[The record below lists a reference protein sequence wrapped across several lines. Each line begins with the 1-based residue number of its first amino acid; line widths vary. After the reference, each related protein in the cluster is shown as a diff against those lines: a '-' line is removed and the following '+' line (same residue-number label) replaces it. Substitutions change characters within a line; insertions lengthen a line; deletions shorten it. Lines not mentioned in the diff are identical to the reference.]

1 MAATTTTPGE
11 KGTPS
16 GLQGDIHIPA
26 SGYEMA
32 ERQEHEGTICHRN
45 CVFIHLFI
53 RKCLSSTYCVS
64 GAHAS
69 RDGAVAQKRT
79 LTSAQSSR
87 FDEREA
93 ADK

>member
-1 MAATTTTPGE
+1 M
-11 KGTPS
+11 
-16 GLQGDIHIPA
+16 
-26 SGYEMA
+26 
-32 ERQEHEGTICHRN
+32 
-45 CVFIHLFI
+45 
-53 RKCLSSTYCVS
+53 S